1 MELRLLR
8 YFLAIAREGSITRAS
23 RALHV
28 TQPTLSRQMQELEEE
43 LGAKLLIRRSHSVEL
58 TPEGM
63 RLRQRAE
70 EIQTLVDQTRAEFRP
85 QGSGIEGDVYIG
97 GGETRVMRHVADIVR
112 EVRREHPGI
121 RIHLSS
127 GNAQEVTECLDKGL
141 LDFGVLIQPASLVKY
156 EHLPLPERDVWV
168 AVVPAGHPLAEL
180 PCATRQDLLPWPL
193 LLSQQ
198 AIADTGPDNEFVG
211 WFGKDFARANV
222 AATFNLVYNATL
234 LVRSGIGVLVS
245 IDGLVGESQQSGLAS
260 VPLEPRLETALDI
273 VWRRGRIFS
282 PAAALV
288 LAAFQERFGN
298 PR

>member
-1 MELRLLR
+1 M
-8 YFLAIAREGSITRAS
+8 Y
-23 RALHV
+23 
-28 TQPTLSRQMQELEEE
+28 RQMQYYVAVVERGSFSEAAFACHISQSAISQQIRALEEE
-43 LGAKLLIRRSHSVEL
+43 LNVTLLNRQGRRFEM
-58 TPEGM
+58 TPAG
-63 RLRQRAE
+63 RWFYQRAKR
-70 EIQTLVDQTRAEFRP
+70 QVAEMD
-85 QGSGIEGDVYIG
+85 S
-97 GGETRVMRHVADIVR
+97 IVR

-180 PCATRQDLLPWPL
+180 PCATRQELLPWPL
-193 LLSQQ
+193 ILSQQ
-198 AIADTGPDNEFVG
+198 AIVDTGPDNEFIG
-211 WFGKDFARANV
+211 WFGKDFARVNV

-245 IDGLVGESQQSGLAS
+245 IDGLVGASGQSGLAS
-260 VPLEPRLETALDI
+260 IPLEPSLETALDI

>member
-1 MELRLLR
+1 MRLL
-8 YFLAIAREGSITRAS
+8 AG
-23 RALHV
+23 
-28 TQPTLSRQMQELEEE
+28 
-43 LGAKLLIRRSHSVEL
+43 
-58 TPEGM
+58 
-63 RLRQRAE
+63 
-70 EIQTLVDQTRAEFRP
+70 
-85 QGSGIEGDVYIG
+85 
-97 GGETRVMRHVADIVR
+97 IVR
-112 EVRREHPGI
+112 EVRDEHPGI
-121 RIHLSS
+121 RIHLYS
-127 GNAQEVTECLDKGL
+127 GNAEDVTWRLDKGL

-156 EHLPLPERDVWV
+156 EHLQLPERDVWV
-168 AVVPAGHPLAEL
+168 AVVPADHPLAEL

-282 PAAALV
+282 PAATLV
-288 LAAFQERFGN
+288 LSAFQERFGKTQ
-298 PR
+298 